1 MRTVELPFRE
11 ADWWKTERKV
21 EEKAARSPSAL
32 VAGIEPEFLSASK
45 AQIRKPA
52 ANLKYAA
59 TSEESIAEEDRFLTE
74 RS

>member
-1 MRTVELPFRE
+1 MEDGAEGRG
-11 ADWWKTERKV
+11 KGSTESKC
-21 EEKAARSPSAL
+21 